1 MGSSVSEMSYAPG
14 MTAARLQLVAYLL
27 REDDVLRRSVC
38 DAVALPVFAEL
49 GKVSLFNLNLEMK
62 RRIDD
67 LVDDALLHL
76 PKKETA

>member
-1 MGSSVSEMSYAPG
+1 MGSSVSEMSYASG
-14 MTAARLQLVAYLL
+14 MTAARLQLVAALL

-49 GKVSLFNLNLEMK
+49 GKVSLFNINLEMK

-76 PKKETA
+76 SKKESA

>member
-1 MGSSVSEMSYAPG
+1 MSAEF
-14 MTAARLQLVAYLL
+14 TDARLQLVADLL
-27 REDDVLRRSVC
+27 RQDDVVRRSVRET
-38 DAVALPVFAEL
+38 VALHVFTEL
-49 GKVSLFNLNLEMK
+49 GNAGLLHPVNVEMK

>member
-14 MTAARLQLVAYLL
+14 MTAARLQLVAALL
-27 REDDVLRRSVC
+27 REDDVLRRSVR

-49 GKVSLFNLNLEMK
+49 GKVSLFNINLEMK

-76 PKKETA
+76 AMGAVP